1 MEDGTKKTQSTVA
14 FQQSAKRFTQSLYP
28 SDIKYNFV
36 EGRQDADKFK
46 VYVVYR
52 ISVKNNTTHN
62 LPDLYK
68 ETALHLTSLT
78 DTFDSYRYELN
89 KDDIGDNAVSR
100 EMERWSSNNN
110 IATYNITGSG
120 KKFETGILRDSDNSN
135 NTESTYIQFKVTD
148 QFLGDIAHLSQEEK
162 DKIYEISPSV
172 AGAKGYHMYTR
183 YDKNWKDTKEYNH
196 RTIDKDENSG
206 SIGIDWALADTRKIS
221 GVVFEDTKVDQ
232 LEGESRKDERIGNG
246 KLDINEDGTYREKT
260 VSGVVVSLMDA
271 DATPEKVA
279 KVYNGELVQG
289 ADGKWRATSKDA
301 IVLVK
306 DDGSYVMPDVVPG
319 RYYLK
324 FTYGNGKVEYTDIN
338 GNKIEN
344 IETKINGEKDPIK
357 SYLYKSTIL
366 SGAAKNA
373 NSGNEKTWFLDSI
386 KEGVNSVAIDDDGV
400 INDRLNDGNKETELN
415 YNYTKNL
422 SSSTI
427 SAKSPTMNLQFEYI
441 PDTEIEANLINDPT
455 KAIINDPTKAKPL
468 RTNCEG
474 MSFGIIERPHVNI
487 ELEKTIKNIKLTLQ
501 NGTTIING
509 DPQNKNVST
518 NLSSLDASNAKLE
531 LDSSYIYGSNAIVT
545 YALSAHNR
553 SELDYATSDY
563 YKYGTKANDVTPV
576 TTTVTKIVDY
586 LNNQSASYVNQSE
599 NSETLNDE
607 KKKEYFSE
615 DVIDKNKNY
624 KQTIL
629 SPEKDLLPE
638 VYDST
643 KSSTDEYEF
652 TINNLLSTS
661 DGILGWESYAE
672 IIGIKNITLTP
683 QSVSN
688 AGNYVIED
696 KTTFEPD
703 TANATISI
711 YPSTGENKNLIIY
724 YILGGALII
733 IALGVVLIKKFVIYT
748 K

>member
-14 FQQSAKRFTQSLYP
+14 FQQSAKRFTQALYP

-162 DKIYEISPSV
+162 DKIYENSPSV
-172 AGAKGYHMYTR
+172 ARAIGYHMYTR

-306 DDGSYVMPDVVPG
+306 DDGSYVLPDVVPG

-324 FTYGNGKVEYTDIN
+324 FIYGNGKVEYTDIN

-366 SGAAKNA
+366 SGAALNA

-386 KEGVNSVAIDDDGV
+386 KEGVNSVAIDDDSV
-400 INDRLNDGNKETELN
+400 INDRLNDSNKETELN

-441 PDTEIEANLINDPT
+441 PDTEIEANL
-455 KAIINDPTKAKPL
+455 INDPTKAKPL

-615 DVIDKNKNY
+615 VVIDKNKNY

-638 VYDST
+638 VYDPAN
-643 KSSTDEYEF
+643 SSTDEYEF
-652 TINNLLSTS
+652 TINNILSNS

-683 QSVSN
+683 QSVCNS
-688 AGNYVIED
+688 GNYVIED
-696 KTTFEPD
+696 KSTFESD

-724 YILGGALII
+724 YVLGGVLII
-733 IALGVVLIKKFVIYT
+733 IALGVVLIKKFVIDT

>member
-14 FQQSAKRFTQSLYP
+14 FQQSAKRFTQALYP

-162 DKIYEISPSV
+162 DKIYENSPSV
-172 AGAKGYHMYTR
+172 ARAIGYHMYTR

-306 DDGSYVMPDVVPG
+306 DDGSYVLPDVVPG

-324 FTYGNGKVEYTDIN
+324 FIYGNGKVEYTDIN

-366 SGAAKNA
+366 SGAALNA

-386 KEGVNSVAIDDDGV
+386 KEGVNSVAIDDDSV
-400 INDRLNDGNKETELN
+400 INDRLNDSNKETELN

-441 PDTEIEANLINDPT
+441 PDTEIEANL
-455 KAIINDPTKAKPL
+455 INDPTKAKPL

-509 DPQNKNVST
+509 DPQNKDVST

-599 NSETLNDE
+599 NSETLNDD

-615 DVIDKNKNY
+615 VVIDKNKNY

-638 VYDST
+638 VYDPAN
-643 KSSTDEYEF
+643 SSTDEYEF
-652 TINNLLSTS
+652 TINNILSNS

-683 QSVSN
+683 QSVCNS
-688 AGNYVIED
+688 GNYVIED
-696 KTTFEPD
+696 KSTFESD

-724 YILGGALII
+724 YVLGGVLII
-733 IALGVVLIKKFVIYT
+733 IALGVVLIKKFVIDT